1 MCVHWQQ
8 TWQWTILMGRKF
20 RHLQNSAAT
29 CFVQRAA
36 QELSRLLSAVCRLV
50 KIVLGNKF
58 SKASK
63 TGTRKGKAQICTGL
77 LDVGLWF
84 HHGTTRR
91 TADPSCDWIQKLGHA
106 HKTLAWLCHCRPL
119 HVAQCDDSC
128 NSLKRFRRL
137 QNDVQG
143 HHLQQDDSNLIWLI
157 YVYVI
162 YTQCLIYILYI
173 YTPCI
178 QQYYIYNIIYI
189 YLYITLPLVCHCA
202 IALPCEASEKRRS
215 QLSRSGLPW
224 TLTRPPLLGRSAS
237 GNPRFHRVP
246 SESIRIERW

>member
-77 LDVGLWF
+77 LDVGYDSI
-84 HHGTTRR
+84 
-91 TADPSCDWIQKLGHA
+91 TAPPGELRI
-106 HKTLAWLCHCRPL
+106 L
-119 HVAQCDDSC
+119 HVIGFKNWDMPTRHWHDFVIVAPCTWHNVMTHVIALRGSEGSRMMSRDITFS
-128 NSLKRFRRL
+128 KTT
-137 QNDVQG
+137 
-143 HHLQQDDSNLIWLI
+143 LIWSDWFMCTLYTHSAWYTYI
-157 YVYVI
+157 YIHTVY
-162 YTQCLIYILYI
+162 TTILYI
-173 YTPCI
+173 
-178 QQYYIYNIIYI
+178 
-189 YLYITLPLVCHCA
+189 
-202 IALPCEASEKRRS
+202 
-215 QLSRSGLPW
+215 
-224 TLTRPPLLGRSAS
+224 
-237 GNPRFHRVP
+237 
-246 SESIRIERW
+246 